1 MPMHGGWTM
10 SMMWMPMPDRTWA
23 AAAASFVAMWILMM
37 VPMMLPTVAP
47 VLWRHRAA
55 AVKSGARHPGTLPA
69 VAGVA
74 YFFVWA
80 ALGVAVFPAGALGAT
95 VIMHEPSLARAAP
108 ILAGV
113 TVMVAGAIQFT
124 SWKAHQLAC
133 CRWRSSPEASRPA
146 GASAAWRDGIQLGLR
161 CVASCANLMVIPLVV
176 GVMDM
181 RAMLV
186 VASGIT
192 AERLAPHGQRVA
204 RVTGVMLVAAGGL
217 LLARVL
223 GS

>member
-23 AAAASFVAMWILMM
+23 AAAASFVGMWILMM

-47 VLWRHRAA
+47 VLWRHRTA
-55 AVKSGARHPGTLPA
+55 AVKSCARRPGTLTA

-80 ALGVAVFPAGALGAT
+80 ALGVAVFPVGALVAT
-95 VIMHEPSLARAAP
+95 AIMHEHSLARAAP
-108 ILAGV
+108 ILAGL
-113 TVMVAGAIQFT
+113 TVMLAGAIQLT

-133 CRWRSSPEASRPA
+133 CRWRSWLGTSRPA
-146 GASAAWRDGIQLGLR
+146 GASGAWRDGIQLGLR
-161 CVASCANLMVIPLVV
+161 CVACCANLMVIPLVV
-176 GVMDM
+176 GVMDL

-192 AERLAPHGQRVA
+192 AERLAHRGERVA
-204 RVTGVMLVAAGGL
+204 RVTGVVLVAAGGL
-217 LLARVL
+217 LLARVV
-223 GS
+223 GP